1 MPESYETFSP
11 LVFLISGN
19 ISGAKSILDNLE
31 DLWDENQYEDEF
43 GVTGG
48 DVWNVFVS
56 SLSLQ

>member
-48 DVWNVFVS
+48 DV
-56 SLSLQ
+56 